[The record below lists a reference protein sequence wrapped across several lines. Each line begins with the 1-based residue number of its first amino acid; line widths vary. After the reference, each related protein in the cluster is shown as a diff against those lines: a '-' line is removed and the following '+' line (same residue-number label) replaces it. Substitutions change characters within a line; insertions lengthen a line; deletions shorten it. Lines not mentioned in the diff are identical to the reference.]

1 MKGGN
6 MKTVKHEIKLERSVK
21 IIFAILAVG
30 VFLNAFAIVDLI
42 SPAKAS
48 HDTDTHLHRG
58 YGSLHV
64 TMDNWPQGLKN

>member
-1 MKGGN
+1 

-42 SPAKAS
+42 SPAEAR
-48 HDTDTHLHRG
+48 HNTNNTA
-58 YGSLHV
+58 YGEGSMHV
-64 TMDNWPQGLKN
+64 TFDNWPQ

>member
-1 MKGGN
+1 

-42 SPAKAS
+42 SPAEAR
-48 HDTDTHLHRG
+48 HNTNNTA
-58 YGSLHV
+58 YGEGSMHM
-64 TMDNWPQGLKN
+64 TIDNWPQ